1 MQSTPAAQ
9 VTATPA
15 APDLQAVKTRQQA
28 TWASGDYSVVG
39 TTLQIVGE
47 RLCEALDLHAGET
60 VLDVAAGN
68 GNVSLAAARRF
79 CDVVSTDYV
88 PSLLE
93 RGRRR
98 AEGEGLSIR
107 FQEADAE
114 SLPFA
119 SDTFDAVTSSF
130 GVMFTPDQEAAAA
143 ELLRVARP
151 GGRIG
156 LANWTPTGFIGQ
168 LLKTIGA
175 FVPPPAGVRSP
186 LEWGTADRLT
196 ELFSRD
202 VRTIEVEPQ
211 TFAFR
216 YPSPDAWLTL
226 WRDVYGPLHKAFG
239 SLDRGARPELS
250 HAVLELVDAHNDA
263 DDGTMVVRS
272 EYLEAIVTKRAR
284 TS

>member
-1 MQSTPAAQ
+1 MRSTPAAQ

-15 APDLQAVKTRQQA
+15 APDLQAVKTRQRA

-175 FVPPPAGVRSP
+175 FVPPPRASVHPWSGEQRTGSPNCFRETSGPSRSSRKR
-186 LEWGTADRLT
+186 LRSGTRRRMHGSRSGAMCMGRCTRPSAPSTAARGPSSPTRCSNSSTPTTTLT
-196 ELFSRD
+196 MGPWSFAASTSR
-202 VRTIEVEPQ
+202 
-211 TFAFR
+211 
-216 YPSPDAWLTL
+216 
-226 WRDVYGPLHKAFG
+226 
-239 SLDRGARPELS
+239 
-250 HAVLELVDAHNDA
+250 
-263 DDGTMVVRS
+263 RS
-272 EYLEAIVTKRAR
+272 
-284 TS
+284 